1 MPLEATGPGVPRS
14 NRRAVSPEISVRLL
28 QEIEGGE
35 GQVPYIAL
43 QRSASERC
51 GEATKWAQVIW
62 YWRSTESARFSA
74 AFTHSFWSASD
85 TETRA
90 T

>member
-51 GEATKWAQVIW
+51 GEATK
-62 YWRSTESARFSA
+62 
-74 AFTHSFWSASD
+74 
-85 TETRA
+85 
-90 T
+90 